1 MQNTTKTLKIGQT
14 SKNEEASYIKKKK
27 NNFVKMHLIS
37 SYENPLRLTELLES
51 ISLHTILAN
60 IMKLFF

>member
-27 NNFVKMHLIS
+27 EQLC
-37 SYENPLRLTELLES
+37 
-51 ISLHTILAN
+51 
-60 IMKLFF
+60 